1 MDVNPPLLMYAE
13 TPHGLRQ
20 KLFFDFTPVMDGDW
34 CRWLRL
40 TCARVILT
48 AADGGEGALMYG
60 AGVKLYH
67 GDEWSNPRLPSTA
80 TVNDKL
86 HTCLSLFDERRAAGV
101 PCVRS
106 CTGARRVG
114 RGRLQRKL
122 GKAFCYNLSLALPT
136 HVSTASHAAQ
146 THTSCHH
153 PADAA
158 LSCFIAPSPSPSPSP
173 VTRDRGP
180 GLPRAAI

>member
-1 MDVNPPLLMYAE
+1 MNSVLGVTVLGCDPPLTYAE
-13 TPHGLRQ
+13 TPHGLSQ
-20 KLFFDFTPVMDGDW
+20 NLFFDFSLVMDGDW

-86 HTCLSLFDERRAAGV
+86 HTCLSLFDERLAAGV

-106 CTGARRVG
+106 CTGAQRIG
-114 RGRLQRKL
+114 RGDCKENWAKL
-122 GKAFCYNLSLALPT
+122 F
-136 HVSTASHAAQ
+136 V
-146 THTSCHH
+146 
-153 PADAA
+153 
-158 LSCFIAPSPSPSPSP
+158 I
-173 VTRDRGP
+173 
-180 GLPRAAI
+180 I